1 MLYIYSSEITA
12 DKICEKVLRLQV
24 ENDFNNQSE
33 SRKDL
38 FLVENSCNK
47 TFINF
52 NFGRHEDLSTLK
64 SDINL
69 GLAVSVSYHFFR

>member
-1 MLYIYSSEITA
+1 MLYINSSVITA

-38 FLVENSCNK
+38 FLVDNSCNK
-47 TFINF
+47 TVINF
-52 NFGRHEDLSTLK
+52 NFGRHEDLSILK
-64 SDINL
+64 RDINL
-69 GLAVSVSYHFFR
+69 GLAASLNYHFFG

>member
-1 MLYIYSSEITA
+1 MLYINSSVITA

-47 TFINF
+47 TVINF

-69 GLAVSVSYHFFR
+69 ATSVSYHFFR